1 MEKRNIKLQP
11 LIFGIAF
18 MVVIWLAI
26 MLGCKA
32 YTNNKVNS
40 IINASLHETIK
51 HRSFVV
57 KSNLEKEYS
66 TLNSI
71 ALELLRLDINL
82 EEAER
87 FFLDFAPKPKA
98 SQYWLKLNNAQPEQ
112 EPYKTK
118 ALQEANNGA
127 PYKPLYTKSGGI
139 AQLSLYVPI
148 TIAGQVEA
156 VVGRTFEAHE
166 LSAILLP
173 CLNLSE
179 EINLILDADCAV
191 VSASSMADE
200 FLKSSYAK
208 KGERLVLEELRSI
221 KADSAPVSLFGSEY
235 YLASSELEIEG
246 FYLLS
251 LSEAA
256 KARKPYEFLSANF
269 ILFSFLSLAGYI
281 AIIAYLAYFW
291 RKQGRFMQAEKE
303 RLEWIEERY
312 RIVASESDDVIFEI
326 SLKDMAFE
334 ANENFHKMFGYCL
347 LRWDEA
353 QIKDIIFPEDFETFS
368 RMLNTVR
375 EEAGLMQ
382 DKLRIRRSDGT
393 YIWCHVLVATL
404 RDESGR
410 PLRVLGKITDI
421 DSQMQET
428 EWLRQ
433 KAQQDSLTQLYNKQ
447 TTHNLIQRF
456 LLREGKDGIHGL
468 IIIDVDDLKHINDTQ
483 GHLSGDAVLV
493 ELAAKMRSLFRSTD
507 IVGRIGG
514 DEFLVFLKNVN
525 SRSQLKLQAKSL
537 IDAFTSEADG
547 IEYSCSIGAA
557 LYPEDGETID
567 WLFKN
572 ADSALYNSKRAG
584 KRRISLHGETQL

>member
-1 MEKRNIKLQP
+1 
-11 LIFGIAF
+11 
-18 MVVIWLAI
+18 
-26 MLGCKA
+26 
-32 YTNNKVNS
+32 
-40 IINASLHETIK
+40 
-51 HRSFVV
+51 
-57 KSNLEKEYS
+57 
-66 TLNSI
+66 
-71 ALELLRLDINL
+71 
-82 EEAER
+82 
-87 FFLDFAPKPKA
+87 
-98 SQYWLKLNNAQPEQ
+98 
-112 EPYKTK
+112 
-118 ALQEANNGA
+118 
-127 PYKPLYTKSGGI
+127 
-139 AQLSLYVPI
+139 
-148 TIAGQVEA
+148 
-156 VVGRTFEAHE
+156 
-166 LSAILLP
+166 
-173 CLNLSE
+173 
-179 EINLILDADCAV
+179 
-191 VSASSMADE
+191 
-200 FLKSSYAK
+200 
-208 KGERLVLEELRSI
+208 
-221 KADSAPVSLFGSEY
+221 
-235 YLASSELEIEG
+235 
-246 FYLLS
+246 
-251 LSEAA
+251 
-256 KARKPYEFLSANF
+256 
-269 ILFSFLSLAGYI
+269 
-281 AIIAYLAYFW
+281 
-291 RKQGRFMQAEKE
+291 
-303 RLEWIEERY
+303 
-312 RIVASESDDVIFEI
+312 
-326 SLKDMAFE
+326 
-334 ANENFHKMFGYCL
+334 
-347 LRWDEA
+347 
-353 QIKDIIFPEDFETFS
+353 
-368 RMLNTVR
+368 
-375 EEAGLMQ
+375 MQ

-537 IDAFTSEADG
+537 IDAFTSKADG